1 MAIGV
6 IWYPEVDQQA
16 YEAVREKA
24 WQGGT
29 EKGLK
34 FHAAGEGDG
43 RWRIFEVW
51 VSRDGLERFIRED
64 LARAFGELG
73 LGQGEPPQPE
83 LIFDIHF
90 QGP

>member
-29 EKGLK
+29 EKGLT

-51 VSRDGLERFIRED
+51 ESRDGLERFIRED

-73 LGQGEPPQPE
+73 VGQGEPPQPE